1 MYIKVKPQSTYANL
15 NNKWLLVKEMAK
27 DTVTIITEFAIFGNQ
42 TLTFSTSDIAEKAD
56 KVELDKNVFNQYF

>member
-27 DTVTIITEFAIFGNQ
+27 DTVTIITEFAIFGSQ
-42 TLTFSTSDIAEKAD
+42 TLTFKTTEISETTD
-56 KVELDKNVFNQYF
+56 KVELENNMFNQYF